1 MIVRFLNVKDT
12 HSFVNRFKKM
22 NDNKNIIMR
31 GIRIQDNNIKC
42 ILSARN
48 DDFDNMI
55 LPERV
60 KIQIVDKDAISYHG
74 GARLNSGIG
83 SMDL

>member
-1 MIVRFLNVKDT
+1 MIVRFLNVRDT

-48 DDFDNMI
+48 DVY
-55 LPERV
+55 P
-60 KIQIVDKDAISYHG
+60 
-74 GARLNSGIG
+74 
-83 SMDL
+83 